1 MKCPD
6 ANGERL
12 GLTLGLAWFGVRYL
26 APVVQI
32 QIAIAL
38 GLALGLARFGSVWL
52 GLCNL
57 VVQWARKPP
66 TVWLP
71 SGLGGMRESPT
82 IGSAGRITG
91 QTVPGSTVQRQP
103 LQQCA
108 KISSEN
114 RALFFEMPPSFKI
127 LKCNWM
133 WPGRA
138 GLVHPSFLIIL

>member
-1 MKCPD
+1 MHELLQKIRI
-6 ANGERL
+6 GISL
-12 GLTLGLAWFGVRYL
+12 GFRFPLAAWRYVRCAHMELQFVRNLGASCRPCVFPVTSRFATGTPALPRY
-26 APVVQI
+26 AP
-32 QIAIAL
+32 
-38 GLALGLARFGSVWL
+38 RSV
-52 GLCNL
+52 
-57 VVQWARKPP
+57 
-66 TVWLP
+66 
-71 SGLGGMRESPT
+71 T

-127 LKCNWM
+127 LKCNWV

-138 GLVHPSFLIIL
+138 GLVHPSFLIVL